1 MLRLAAV
8 MTYADVALRLPSASA
23 RWRSPAFREE
33 LRAWVSEEV
42 GEPTSLEPVK
52 IRAWASVWRA
62 ETPAGVQFAK
72 QNCATQSFEAAV
84 LAELNELAPHHVV
97 PLTAVDLARGLL
109 MTPDQGPVMAAASYE
124 DLDAWC
130 RVVAAGASLQR
141 EVTPYVDR
149 LAAAGLDTLEPGDT
163 VEYVERLLDGFARL
177 PDDDPRAMPAE
188 RRAAVRAQLPTL
200 ERRVEQVAALA
211 LPTTLCHN
219 DLHGN
224 NVFDID
230 GELRFFDFGDALLM
244 EPLAA
249 LTLPLT
255 VLATALGAGPD
266 DPGLWRVAD
275 AGLEVWNDVVPA
287 AELRAA
293 LPAALQLGRLG
304 RVVTWVRCLAPM
316 DDAELAEWGSA
327 AGVALASLLEP
338 PPLGHLTG

>member
-1 MLRLAAV
+1 
-8 MTYADVALRLPSASA
+8 
-23 RWRSPAFREE
+23 
-33 LRAWVSEEV
+33 
-42 GEPTSLEPVK
+42 
-52 IRAWASVWRA
+52 
-62 ETPAGVQFAK
+62 
-72 QNCATQSFEAAV
+72 
-84 LAELNELAPHHVV
+84 
-97 PLTAVDLARGLL
+97 
-109 MTPDQGPVMAAASYE
+109 
-124 DLDAWC
+124 
-130 RVVAAGASLQR
+130 
-141 EVTPYVDR
+141 
-149 LAAAGLDTLEPGDT
+149 
-163 VEYVERLLDGFARL
+163 
-177 PDDDPRAMPAE
+177 MPAE
-188 RRAAVRAQLPTL
+188 RRAAVRAQLPTVG
-200 ERRVEQVAALA
+200 RRVEQVAALG

-255 VLATALGAGPD
+255 VLADALGAGPD

-275 AGLEVWNDVVPA
+275 AGLEVWSDVAPA

-338 PPLGHLTG
+338 PPLGHLPG